1 MAECVIFV
9 EGSRKT
15 DNGDLRNGF
24 GRLLRQAKLLQMP
37 LIVMCDDTHG
47 AIRKFQQETAKT
59 NSAFRRVLLL
69 VDLDGPSAS
78 RAAWLAAHGLTP
90 HEERIFFMVQKMEA
104 WFLAQPVMVHDFYRP
119 KLAHTLPKAAPEQV
133 PHPDR
138 VLEHCTIG
146 TRKGRY
152 HKTGHGALLLANLQL
167 TDLQATFPDVVRLL
181 EALYI

>member
-24 GRLLRQAKLLQMP
+24 GRLLRQANLRQMP
-37 LIVMCDDTHG
+37 LIVMCDDMHG
-47 AIRKFQQETAKT
+47 AIRKFEQETAKA

-78 RAAWLAAHGLTP
+78 RAAWLATHGLTA
-90 HEERIFFMVQKMEA
+90 HAAHIFFMVQKMEA
-104 WFLAQPVMVHDFYRP
+104 WFLSQPTMVQDFYRP
-119 KLAHTLPKAAPEQV
+119 KLAHALPKAAPEQV

-138 VLEHCTIG
+138 VLEHCTAG

-152 HKTGHGALLLANLQL
+152 HKTGHGALLLAQL
-167 TDLQATFPDVVRLL
+167 RLADLQAIFSDVSQLL
-181 EALYI
+181 QAL

>member
-24 GRLLRQAKLLQMP
+24 GRLLRQANLHQMP

-47 AIRKFQQETAKT
+47 AIRKFQQETAKI

-78 RAAWLAAHGLTP
+78 RASWLATHGLTP
-90 HEERIFFMVQKMEA
+90 YEARIFFMVQKMEA
-104 WFLAQPVMVHDFYRP
+104 WFLAQPAMVHDFYRP
-119 KLAHTLPKAAPEQV
+119 KLAHALPKAAPEQV

-138 VLEHCTIG
+138 VLEHCTTG

-152 HKTGHGALLLANLQL
+152 HKTGHGALLLGNLQL
-167 TDLQATFPDVVRLL
+167 ADLQAAFSDVARLL
-181 EALYI
+181 EAL

>member
-9 EGSRKT
+9 EGSRNT

-24 GRLLRQAKLLQMP
+24 GRLIRQANLRQMP
-37 LIVMCDDTHG
+37 LIVMCDDMHG
-47 AIRKFQQETAKT
+47 AIRKFEQETAKP

-78 RAAWLAAHGLTP
+78 RVSWLVNHGLTL

-104 WFLAQPVMVHDFYRP
+104 WFLAQPTMVHDFYLP
-119 KLAHTLPKAAPEQV
+119 KLAHALPKAAPELV

-138 VLEHCTIG
+138 VLEHCTTG

-152 HKTGHGALLLANLQL
+152 HKTNHGALLLARLQL
-167 TDLQATFPDVVRLL
+167 ADLQASFPDVARLL
-181 EALYI
+181 KAL

>member
-24 GRLLRQAKLLQMP
+24 GRLLRQANLRQMP
-37 LIVMCDDTHG
+37 LLVMCDDTHG
-47 AIRKFQQETAKT
+47 AIRKFEQETAKA

-78 RAAWLAAHGLTP
+78 RAAWLAAHGLTA
-90 HEERIFFMVQKMEA
+90 HMDRIFFMVQKMEG
-104 WFLAQPVMVHDFYRP
+104 WFLSQPTMVQDFYRP
-119 KLAHTLPKAAPEQV
+119 KLAHALPKAAPEQV
-133 PHPDR
+133 SHPDR
-138 VLEHCTIG
+138 VLENCTTG

-152 HKTGHGALLLANLQL
+152 HKTGHGALLLAQLQL
-167 TDLQATFPDVVRLL
+167 PNLRAAFSDVARLL
-181 EALYI
+181 DTL

>member
-24 GRLLRQAKLLQMP
+24 GRLLRQAGLRQMP

-47 AIRKFQQETAKT
+47 AIRKFEQETTKV

-78 RAAWLAAHGLTP
+78 RAAWLTAHGLTQY
-90 HEERIFFMVQKMEA
+90 EKYIFFMVQKMEA
-104 WFLAQPVMVHDFYRP
+104 WFLAQPAMLQEFYRP
-119 KLAHTLPKAAPEQV
+119 KLTHALPKTAPEQV
-133 PHPDR
+133 IHPDR
-138 VLEHCTIG
+138 VLEHCTTG

-152 HKTGHGALLLANLQL
+152 HKTGHGALLLAQSRLSDLQL
-167 TDLQATFPDVVRLL
+167 IFSDVARLL
-181 EALYI
+181 NAL